1 LSKHLEELFT
11 DSLARDE
18 HHVAHHPLLMLRK
31 DSLAE
36 VMRFTE
42 RTPNASYAIAPLR
55 ELFAIDSWWGDAQKL
70 EKFFQLS
77 GELQFWMLAEAK
89 GVPIAR
95 VPEAKQKMPDFRLN
109 SGAAWAP
116 SFEVKTLSVAAGFRN
131 IDAMMD
137 GAVDSQIDLDAQQK
151 RGVTFATSEQELTT
165 HGHTDFE
172 RVVTTMC
179 RNLIDKTQNNIKGGQ
194 YSAATTFL
202 VLNLMLIDSARTGN
216 SMLRPVTPGWP
227 NAWSVNTGVLWTLG
241 FGHVDQFVH
250 SEPEFEGKPA
260 IEGRLVGP
268 LAQSANAQHCIRAQG
283 RDRSSGSQGVAQRGR
298 FDQEGARGCA
308 RGKRRVE
315 AQGQRT
321 GAVRAAVRARRPR
334 SAAIAT
340 CGRGSGRR
348 RQDSGSAPPAWPAI
362 ASAWACRLRISGCW
376 SAHPGR
382 AFMPGSRARH
392 APEARTSPPSLP
404 CAGSASARWW
414 SGWQP

>member
-1 LSKHLEELFT
+1 MTKHLDELFT

-42 RTPNASYAIAPLR
+42 RTPDASYAIAPLR
-55 ELFAIDSWWGDAQKL
+55 EMFAVDSWWGDAQKL

-89 GVPIAR
+89 GVPITR
-95 VPEAKQKMPDFRLN
+95 VPEAKKKMPDFRLN

-260 IEGRLVGP
+260 IEGRLGRQGILENPDYQDVKGILFVVHSHRGAAIYGLWRSKDHTYWWDHEQD
-268 LAQSANAQHCIRAQG
+268 LAQVLVKLTQNNYNDELDTYG
-283 RDRSSGSQGVAQRGR
+283 
-298 FDQEGARGCA
+298 FNLTE
-308 RGKRRVE
+308 
-315 AQGQRT
+315 
-321 GAVRAAVRARRPR
+321 
-334 SAAIAT
+334 
-340 CGRGSGRR
+340 
-348 RQDSGSAPPAWPAI
+348 
-362 ASAWACRLRISGCW
+362 
-376 SAHPGR
+376 
-382 AFMPGSRARH
+382 
-392 APEARTSPPSLP
+392 SP
-404 CAGSASARWW
+404 
-414 SGWQP
+414 